1 MPDKHARR
9 PERKRLH
16 NRTTRRHRAES
27 PAITRTTCENRQPAA
42 TATASAPFRYRH
54 LAARPVPALP
64 SPSLTRHCTG
74 ILHRHDIIPVSCGQL
89 REQRAFSLYRQRL
102 APPAHQTGISGV
114 PSPRHSCMTHHG
126 HKKTANSLPRGGL
139 WMQGDFW
146 RSEHIIDCQIAG
158 DTFSLTGIS
167 LYIGIDFPCAVGRRA
182 EGHADF
188 RYPCVSLEAVVV
200 QRVAIDASSGCP

>member
-74 ILHRHDIIPVSCGQL
+74 ILRHN
-89 REQRAFSLYRQRL
+89 
-102 APPAHQTGISGV
+102 
-114 PSPRHSCMTHHG
+114 CMTHHG

>member
-89 REQRAFSLYRQRL
+89 REQHAFSLYRQRL

-114 PSPRHSCMTHHG
+114 PSPLHPVFRHPAPPVPATKRATPGKAQPSGKRRHSGETLRRQHATRPAFRHPPSKKPPVRCRNGRFFHG
-126 HKKTANSLPRGGL
+126 L
-139 WMQGDFW
+139 
-146 RSEHIIDCQIAG
+146 RS
-158 DTFSLTGIS
+158 
-167 LYIGIDFPCAVGRRA
+167 AV
-182 EGHADF
+182 
-188 RYPCVSLEAVVV
+188 P
-200 QRVAIDASSGCP
+200 SSPLFQSR